1 MFADSSARACAR
13 NSPVFVVAIAIFAG
27 SLFFATPA
35 SAVTPEQLLEVL
47 RKKGVIND
55 EEYEILSGK
64 KNAGAAAV
72 PASAPPV
79 AAAKE
84 EPKTPATAAPA
95 KPKEEIAAKF
105 KEGITWESADKS
117 TWIGLRG
124 RVEADYRHYLGDD
137 ALGADTWDVRR
148 AYLAVEGKFY
158 DDIDFRV
165 RMNFADGADAFVE
178 GRIGAGLK
186 TDGAG
191 FGHAVANFNFAH
203 VHLRVHFFHD
213 FDRTRR
219 ARHHT
224 CAQTG

>member
-13 NSPVFVVAIAIFAG
+13 ISPVFVAAIAILAG
-27 SLFFATPA
+27 SFFFATPA

-64 KNAGAAAV
+64 KNAGADAV

-124 RVEADYRHYLGDD
+124 RIEADYRHYLGDD

-165 RMNFADGADAFVE
+165 RMNFSDTAGPTAIVCTACGQQQRRCAGLHGNHISRYDRHNFTRRSVVQPRLVE
-178 GRIGAGLK
+178 IGA
-186 TDGAG
+186 ASPWPS
-191 FGHAVANFNFAH
+191 
-203 VHLRVHFFHD
+203 
-213 FDRTRR
+213 
-219 ARHHT
+219 
-224 CAQTG
+224 